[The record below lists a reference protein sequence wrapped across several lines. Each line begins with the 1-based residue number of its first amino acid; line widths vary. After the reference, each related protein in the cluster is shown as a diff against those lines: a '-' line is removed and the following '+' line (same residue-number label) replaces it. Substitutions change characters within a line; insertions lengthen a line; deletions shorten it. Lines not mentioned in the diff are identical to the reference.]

1 MAGEWK
7 GYLADPF
14 LDRMYETVRKA
25 GTLRSVVLDLTHVC
39 NIRCQGC
46 YFFADGM
53 DESKAPED
61 EKEFD
66 DFIDRELKRKT
77 NFVTAV
83 GGEPSLMISRL
94 KKLYDHFYLSTAT
107 NGWRKIPVEG
117 FENLGIGV
125 SVWGE
130 HETDVALR
138 GGGKIDV
145 FARGLQNY
153 KDDRRAIWYYT
164 TTPGNAREIEG
175 VTEEC
180 VANGNFVAFNYY
192 GDLENVGGR
201 CAGSFDEVRRE
212 VDRMIDRF
220 PSSILT
226 SSYVNEVTT
235 TNTLLGQRW
244 GYDVCCTITPDNP
257 VNQDRVR
264 NGNPFNPHFRA
275 YNADLKSTR
284 RCCVG
289 IDTDCAKC
297 YNVYA
302 RFSWIMTHL
311 EGHLAT
317 KKDFTNWLTSLYL
330 FYLGNR
336 IIDFEEGVS
345 LLPELHGRLR
355 SLRDSTLRVPVA
367 GAAPKQRGEELAV

>member
-7 GYLADPF
+7 EYLADPF
-14 LDRMYETVRKA
+14 LGRLYEIVKRA

-46 YFFADGM
+46 YFFNENM

-61 EKEFD
+61 ETEFD
-66 DFIDRELKRKT
+66 AFIASQLERKT

-94 KKLYDHFYLSTAT
+94 KKLYDHFYVSTAT
-107 NGWRKIPVEG
+107 NGLRKIPVEG

-125 SVWGE
+125 SVWGD
-130 HETDVALR
+130 HETDTKLR
-138 GGGKIDV
+138 GGGKVDV
-145 FARGLQNY
+145 FAKGLENY
-153 KDDRRAIWYYT
+153 KNDRRAIWYYT
-164 TTPGNAREIEG
+164 TTPGNAHEIEA
-175 VTEEC
+175 VTEQC

-192 GDLENVGGR
+192 GDLKDVGGF
-201 CAGSFDEVRRE
+201 CAGSFERVRRE

-220 PSSILT
+220 PSWILT
-226 SSYVNEVTT
+226 STYVNEVTT
-235 TNTLLGQRW
+235 TNTLLGQHW

-257 VNQDRVR
+257 VNRERVR

-275 YNADLKSTR
+275 YNADLKTTR

-289 IDTDCAKC
+289 IETDCAKC

-302 RFSWIMTHL
+302 RFSWIMTNLERHL
-311 EGHLAT
+311 ST

-336 IIDFEEGVS
+336 IVDFEEGVS

-355 SLRDSTLRVPVA
+355 SLREIRRLGSR
-367 GAAPKQRGEELAV
+367 